1 MPGMF
6 GIGGHLG
13 ATLSAL
19 VDGQL
24 DPSAEER
31 AWDHVAVCPSCRRAV
46 QHEGWTKRQ
55 LTLMS
60 GGEPSPRLM
69 DNLCSLDSSGS
80 GSVEDSWAA
89 VAELEGHGRG
99 RRRAGIA
106 AVGVGSVSAA
116 VLGFSTLTGAPLG
129 IGNAPS
135 GPPPASM
142 TGSPTAPAATPT
154 AVPPSR
160 RASGWLPAGPTSP
173 TGTTLPVSLTP
184 AP

>member
-1 MPGMF
+1 MF
-6 GIGGHLG
+6 GLGGHLG
-13 ATLSAL
+13 TTVSAL

-24 DPSAEER
+24 DPCSEER
-31 AWDHVAVCPSCRRAV
+31 AWDHVAACPSCRRAV

-69 DNLCSLDSSGS
+69 DHLCSLEAAGS
-80 GSVEDSWAA
+80 GSVENSWAA
-89 VAELEGHGRG
+89 VAELESQGRG
-99 RRRAGIA
+99 RRRAGLA

-116 VLGFSTLTGAPLG
+116 VLGFSTLAGAPLG
-129 IGNAPS
+129 IGNTPS

-142 TGSPTAPAATPT
+142 TGSPTAPAASPT

-160 RASGWLPAGPTSP
+160 RFSGPLSTGP
-173 TGTTLPVSLTP
+173 TGTTLPVSLAP